1 MKTGKK
7 LIIVF
12 ITILGIDTSFM
23 HAIKNAPS
31 RNYHQAFGDI
41 VKRLSCISREVAQ
54 RLVLLHGGISSI
66 DGNVHANCQEAI
78 YQTAAY

>member
-31 RNYHQAFGDI
+31 RNYHQAFGD
-41 VKRLSCISREVAQ
+41 LAT
-54 RLVLLHGGISSI
+54 L
-66 DGNVHANCQEAI
+66 I
-78 YQTAAY
+78 YFQLQS